1 MNKSKFLKKSLAAL
15 LAVMLVVAMVPLSA
29 AAADLPALTK
39 IYVDGDEKTANG
51 KEFTANY
58 TEGSTTV
65 DIAAELPYG
74 TKLEAYATEDGL
86 TAVQNSAKATA
97 ITGTAGTYNISSF
110 PEGIVYLR
118 LQDNDG
124 AGRANVTYTL
134 KLVEVEPDMKTG
146 VVAVEVTSDGKD
158 NGLLNATID
167 QENLTINV
175 EAAYGFGN
183 AGKIALTP
191 VAGGD
196 ILEMDDSEATNDE
209 ITVLNTGDT
218 QFKVKAGGES
228 TVWTIKVT
236 KIGALLDF
244 TVAGK
249 QGEINH
255 EDATIT
261 VNLTLD
267 DIKNEYG
274 EKVTDPELVV
284 EYSTITN
291 TTATAEIATA
301 GTWADLVSGKKAKFT
316 GLDAGLNPDG
326 SVKHTTMTGVKV
338 KNGSDGAD
346 YRYTLKVV
354 IPASTDTT
362 VSYAA
367 IGGVEATVDGTNIT
381 AVLDKDTTGAQ
392 TLRLHVPVGAK
403 VTPGVVTSPG
413 NTTDD
418 WVVTTTN
425 TDYDVWET
433 KSGSTKAVTADTP
446 NTKKTFVVT
455 AADTGY
461 SVQYSIWYTVAED
474 QTEASLKSFN
484 LKDGDNVYT
493 GVVDEAKHNV
503 TIEVP
508 FMTTTMDGWKIFGT
522 YSAGAIGEYNGAP
535 IMSGITPVVNTTPGT
550 TDLTVATNGNTQTLT
565 DFIKVHSQG
574 VDDVTTEYDLVVKF
588 KKPNNGVKL
597 TGVKVT
603 AQKVDTTASP
613 APTQKSIVRAMND
626 TNTYDAVITEP
637 KRDPSG
643 ATTELGEVKI
653 TTAYSQRLADLNDA
667 KMSMPISNIETN
679 GGIAY
684 LYAAA
689 AKTGTIK
696 KFVKLDGT
704 NGTAFSPSAINDL
717 YQTAKANWGTTVDA
731 DGKFYIVV
739 VPEEIAKKYD
749 SNAAGAGAKIF
760 DKDNDVDDRN
770 KCAFYKVTLA
780 ENPAN
785 PQGKLESLTIAG
797 QSMRI
802 VGDKIIGTLPYSA
815 TREAL
820 DGINN
825 TTNGAANANAAQFV
839 EFKLSDYAKMGNAAA
854 ANAQPTNV
862 FANKGDT
869 DSDGEADA
877 IGADNAKILFVR
889 GDDHNVTAYILS
901 AATDAA
907 SADVRLTTPFT
918 KLSVYAEAWQPANPA
933 TVTNEYTFQ
942 LKYADA
948 NNQAAITEFD
958 LNGYKGTISGTTINV
973 SVPKATNL
981 KALRASY
988 KASTGATVALDNAFN
1003 DKISSGKTVLNCSSD
1018 VKIYV
1023 RSEDESKTEVYTLK
1037 VTEGEMFVDV
1047 TKDDWF
1053 YEEVNTA
1060 ANNGWI
1066 NGTGEGYFT
1075 PYGSMTRGQFA
1086 LIIARM
1092 EVKDF
1097 DEETEVDCPFPDV
1110 EGTAYRA
1117 AAKYVYDQ
1125 GYMQGDGDNFFNAN
1139 DNITRAQAAIVL
1151 CKMKGIEPMTG
1162 DTDYDDDASIADW
1175 AKGYVKAATAAG
1187 IFKGE
1192 GDDFNPQRYLRRCE
1206 GAAIL
1211 VRSAN
1216 K

>member
-65 DIAAELPYG
+65 QIAAELPYG

-86 TAVQNSAKATA
+86 TAVKDSSDAVAATD
-97 ITGTAGTYNISSF
+97 GSEVTYNISSF

-146 VVAVEVTSDGKD
+146 VVAVEVTSDGKN

-175 EAAYGFGN
+175 EAAYGYANTGTI
-183 AGKIALTP
+183 KLTP
-191 VAGGD
+191 VTGSTISDMTDVEGG
-196 ILEMDDSEATNDE
+196 T
-209 ITVLNTGDT
+209 ITVDDDGV
-218 QFKVKAGGES
+218 QFKVTAGGES

-236 KIGALLDF
+236 EVGALLDF

-249 QGEINH
+249 QAEIDN
-255 EDATIT
+255 DGKTIK
-261 VNLTLD
+261 VNLTMD
-267 DIKNEYG
+267 DIKDQYG
-274 EKVTDPELVV
+274 DVIEDPELVV
-284 EYSTITN
+284 DFSTITSTKVDVSKSN
-291 TTATAEIATA
+291 ATFTNEFKSGSKFEFTDLDTNMKYEGKVVVRTGTA
-301 GTWADLVSGKKAKFT
+301 GGQAYDLTVQI
-316 GLDAGLNPDG
+316 P
-326 SVKHTTMTGVKV
+326 
-338 KNGSDGAD
+338 KN
-346 YRYTLKVV
+346 
-354 IPASTDTT
+354 TDTT

-392 TLRLHVPVGAK
+392 ALRLHVPVGAK
-403 VTPGVVTSPG
+403 VTPGVVTSPAD
-413 NTTDD
+413 TSTDD
-418 WVVTTTN
+418 WTVTTGTE
-425 TDYDVWET
+425 YDVWET
-433 KSGSTKAVTADTP
+433 NTTKTANNLSMTD
-446 NTKKTFVVT
+446 NVGKKKTFVVT

-522 YSAGAIGEYNGAP
+522 YSAGARGTYLTAAGTYSAIL
-535 IMSGITPVVNTTPGT
+535 SGVSTVDDAVPGT
-550 TDLTVATNGNTQTLT
+550 TDLAVATDGNTQTLT

-588 KKPNNGVKL
+588 KKANNNKKL
-597 TGVKVT
+597 TGMKVT
-603 AQKVDTTASP
+603 VQDAATNDNAQKVA
-613 APTQKSIVRAMND
+613 RAMND
-626 TNTYDAVITEP
+626 TNTYQATVKEP
-637 KRDPSG
+637 AFNADGS
-643 ATTELGEVKI
+643 VK
-653 TTAYSQRLADLNDA
+653 TGGKVTFETAYSQNKDSSLAMLV
-667 KMSMPISNIETN
+667 SEVTTN
-679 GGIAY
+679 GGVAY
-684 LYAAA
+684 IHTAGAAA
-689 AKTGTIK
+689 ADGEIEKFAKIDGDKTTATSTLTNLYDSSIADNVGTWNAEDK
-696 KFVKLDGT
+696 V
-704 NGTAFSPSAINDL
+704 S
-717 YQTAKANWGTTVDA
+717 
-731 DGKFYIVV
+731 IVV
-739 VPEEIAKKYD
+739 VPEEIAKVID
-749 SNAAGAGAKIF
+749 SGSAITPDQTKL
-760 DKDNDVDDRN
+760 
-770 KCAFYKVTLA
+770 CAFYEIELKNKA
-780 ENPAN
+780 AN

-820 DGINN
+820 DGTNN

-854 ANAQPTNV
+854 ADAQPTNV

-907 SADVRLTTPFT
+907 SADDKLTTPFT

>member
-86 TAVQNSAKATA
+86 TAVQNSANATA

-118 LQDNDG
+118 LQDKDG

-175 EAAYGFGN
+175 EAAYGYAN
-183 AGKIALTP
+183 AGTIKLTP
-191 VAGGD
+191 VTGGTISD
-196 ILEMDDSEATNDE
+196 MTDVEGGT
-209 ITVLNTGDT
+209 ITVANDGV
-218 QFKVKAGGES
+218 QFKVTAGGES
-228 TVWTIKVT
+228 TVWTIKITEV
-236 KIGALLDF
+236 GALLDF

-249 QGEINH
+249 QAEIDN
-255 EDATIT
+255 DGKTIK
-261 VNLTLD
+261 VNLTMD
-267 DIKNEYG
+267 DIKDQYG
-274 EKVTDPELVV
+274 DVIEDPELVV
-284 EYSTITN
+284 DFSTITSTKVDVSKSN
-291 TTATAEIATA
+291 ATFTNEFKSGSKFEFTDLDTNMKYEGKVVVRTGTA
-301 GTWADLVSGKKAKFT
+301 GGQAYDLTVQI
-316 GLDAGLNPDG
+316 P
-326 SVKHTTMTGVKV
+326 
-338 KNGSDGAD
+338 KN
-346 YRYTLKVV
+346 
-354 IPASTDTT
+354 TDTT

-403 VTPGVVTSPG
+403 VTPGVVSNPAVTS
-413 NTTDD
+413 TDD
-418 WVVTTTN
+418 WTVTTGTE
-425 TDYDVWET
+425 YDVWET
-433 KSGSTKAVTADTP
+433 NTTKTANNLSMTD
-446 NTKKTFVVT
+446 NVGKKKTFVVT

-508 FMTTTMDGWKIFGT
+508 FMTTTMAGWKMFGT
-522 YSAGAIGEYNGAP
+522 YSAGAIGEYNGAN
-535 IMSGITPVVNTTPGT
+535 ILSGITTVVNTTPGT
-550 TDLTVATNGNTQTLT
+550 TDLKANTTDGNTQTLT

-603 AQKVDTTASP
+603 AQKPDAG
-613 APTQKSIVRAMND
+613 ATQKQIVRAMNEK
-626 TNTYDAVITEP
+626 NTYDAVITEP
-637 KRDPSG
+637 KRDASG
-643 ATTELGEVKI
+643 ATTKLGEVKI
-653 TTAYSQRLADLNDA
+653 TTAYSQRYDTVNNAGWI
-667 KMSMPISNIETN
+667 MPISEINTN

-684 LYAAA
+684 LYTYVSDTANAE
-689 AKTGTIK
+689 KGSIQ
-696 KFVKLDGT
+696 KFVKLDGS
-704 NGTAFSPSAINDL
+704 NSTAFTAAITNDL
-717 YQTAKANWGTTVDA
+717 YKSGDTWGTTDVPTVKD
-731 DGKFYIVV
+731 DTYIVV
-739 VPEEIAKKYD
+739 VPEEIAKQFD
-749 SNAAGAGAKIF
+749 ATAASGSAFIL
-760 DKDNDVDDRN
+760 DNTATPKVNEVN

-815 TREAL
+815 TAGELSGTEA
-820 DGINN
+820 DNE
-825 TTNGAANANAAQFV
+825 ANAKFV
-839 EFKLSDYAKMGNAAA
+839 DFKVSDYATLGDTT
-854 ANAQPTNV
+854 ANAGPTNTFV
-862 FANKGDT
+862 SGGDK
-869 DSDGEADA
+869 DGDGEPETVAED
-877 IGADNAKILFVR
+877 DNAKLLFVR
-889 GDDHNVTAYILS
+889 GDDHAVTVYVVPDDTSIDDSAT
-901 AATDAA
+901 AATDI
-907 SADVRLTTPFT
+907 
-918 KLSVYAEAWQPANPA
+918 SVYAEAHDGTSAP
-933 TVTNEYTFQ
+933 TNTYTFQ

-958 LNGYKGTISGTTINV
+958 LNGYKGAISGTTINV